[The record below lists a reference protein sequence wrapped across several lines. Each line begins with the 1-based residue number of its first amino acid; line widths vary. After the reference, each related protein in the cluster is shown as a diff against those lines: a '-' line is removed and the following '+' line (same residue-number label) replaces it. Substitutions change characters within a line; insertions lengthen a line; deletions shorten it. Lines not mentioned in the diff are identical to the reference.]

1 MTWTLINRTEH
12 AKLRLTVEE
21 PLTQEEWDALSAS
34 LRAWEPAVVAEG
46 ARIVTEMLE
55 DLPRPIQRPS
65 VGGIMPVT
73 DWSEPQKDNTDT
85 FRGPLDNSVMG
96 LRLAVGYVA
105 VVTRSHTDAHVGTM
119 HRWIKHPAMEGDNYG
134 CGHGGCTAHV
144 IVTQEPF

>member
-55 DLPRPIQRPS
+55 EL
-65 VGGIMPVT
+65 
-73 DWSEPQKDNTDT
+73 EKAPQKDNTDT
-85 FRGPLDNSVMG
+85 FRGPLDIDTMG
-96 LRLAVGYVA
+96 LRLEAGDIA
-105 VVTRSHTDAHVGTM
+105 VVTHSHRDSHVGTM
-119 HRWIKHPAMEGDNYG
+119 HRWIKHPAMEGDYCG

-144 IVTQEPF
+144 VVTQEMF